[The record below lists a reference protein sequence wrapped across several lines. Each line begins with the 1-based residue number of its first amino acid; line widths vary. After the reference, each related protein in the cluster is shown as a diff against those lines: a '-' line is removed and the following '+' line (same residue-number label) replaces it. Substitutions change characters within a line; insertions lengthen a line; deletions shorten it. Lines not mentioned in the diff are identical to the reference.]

1 MIFTLNLTDNFAEKI
16 VDFILSENTSPLQ
29 MAQMQIILPTKR
41 AVKTVKECFL
51 KKSEKTPLLL
61 PKLTALYEI
70 DTLEVDI
77 PPAMSHI
84 ERLILLTKICQKKP
98 NVETIDQA
106 LTIAISL
113 SSLLDEFYQFESSF
127 DDLENLVPDLEL
139 AQHWNETI
147 QFLDI
152 IRKIWPTLL
161 AEKGLIDEQDRK
173 IRLINAFTNK
183 IKKNPPTHKIIIAG
197 FDGALPAV
205 SRLIKEINNL
215 PNSLILLQ
223 GLNTWMTDEDLKYVD
238 ENHYQHSFKQLL
250 KTLNLFPPEIKN
262 LSQDL
267 HPREELI
274 IEALRP
280 AEQAEEWRYLNL
292 SPDVLKNVKRI
303 DCESINEEALA
314 IALILRETLET
325 PEKTAALVTNDRM
338 LARRV
343 ILEMKRWGVELDDSA
358 GTPLHHTPVGVY
370 LSLIA
375 LLGKEYPNNQS
386 NLLSLLKHPLS
397 ADQMMPTDLRKL
409 VKVKEKEAREKQ
421 NPLDIELNTNLDV
434 FLSFFKENTPAPF
447 IDILEA
453 HLKVAEELATSPDRS
468 GQERL
473 WGNEAGQEAY
483 KLFVKI
489 KEHGHKFDEIQP
501 ADYFNMIMLFLSGL
515 SVRSRYGMH
524 NRLDILGPI
533 EARLTHPDVC
543 IISGLNEGSF
553 PMLSDTGPWLSR
565 QMRKALKLPAI
576 ESKIAS
582 QSMDFAHC
590 FSSPE
595 VYLTRSVKSD
605 GSQTIPSRFLSRIDA
620 VLNASNIEWKIEPPH
635 YARLLDKTTLQEQ
648 IVRPVPTPPVSV
660 RPKELSV
667 TNVELLMKNPYA
679 IYAKYILKLFP
690 LKDIG
695 DTQETITYGLALHN
709 TLETFMKTTP
719 FHKDSKQ
726 LKEQIINTL
735 KEYHFPEASL
745 AFYDEKITKI
755 SNFIIKNQST
765 REELTDEI
773 FVEEKGSL
781 QIELE
786 DNSIFTLTG
795 KADRIDKLKSNT
807 LEVIDY
813 KTGTPPSGGEIISG
827 LSPQMTLEAVLL
839 RENGFEKIKPT
850 NDIKIS
856 YWRLNGKNEGGE
868 IIPIPSKTAKKDV
881 SDLIEE
887 AHIGLKNILNK
898 FRDEK
903 TPYTA
908 SPRPDKIKFNDY
920 ALLSREKEWLTA
932 DDSDDEE

>member
-16 VDFILSENTSPLQ
+16 VEYILSENMSPLQ

-51 KKSEKTPLLL
+51 KRSEQTPLLL

-70 DTLEVDI
+70 DTLEEDI
-77 PPAMSHI
+77 PPAMSNI

-98 NVETIDQA
+98 NVETLDQA

-139 AQHWNETI
+139 AEHWNETI
-147 QFLDI
+147 QFLDV
-152 IRKIWPTLL
+152 IRKIWPALL

-173 IRLINAFTNK
+173 IRLINAFTQK
-183 IKKNPPTHKIIIAG
+183 IKSNPPKNKVIIAG

-223 GLNTWMTDEDLKYVD
+223 GLNTWLTDDDLSYID
-238 ENHYQHSFKQLL
+238 DNHYQYAFKRLL
-250 KTLNLFPPEIKN
+250 KALDMFPPQIQN
-262 LSQDL
+262 LSDNL

-274 IEALRP
+274 IESLRP
-280 AEQAEEWRYLNL
+280 AEQAEEWRCLNL
-292 SPDVLKNVKRI
+292 SEDVLKNVKRI
-303 DCESINEEALA
+303 DCESINEEALT

-397 ADQMMPTDLRKL
+397 ADNMMPTDLRKL
-409 VKVKEKEAREKQ
+409 VKTKEKEAREKQ
-421 NPLDIELNTNLDV
+421 NPLDIDLNTNLES
-434 FLSFFKENTPAPF
+434 FLSFFKNNTPVPF
-447 IDILEA
+447 IDILNE

-468 GQERL
+468 GEERL
-473 WGNEAGQEAY
+473 WGNESGQEAF

-489 KEHGHKFDEIQP
+489 KEHAQKLGEIQP
-501 ADYFNMIMLFLSGL
+501 NDYFNMVMLFLSGL

-543 IISGLNEGSF
+543 IIAGLNEGSF

-565 QMRKALKLPAI
+565 QMRKALKLPAV
-576 ESKIAS
+576 ESKIAT

-595 VYLTRSVKSD
+595 VYLTRSVKSE

-620 VLNASNIEWKIEPPH
+620 VLNASNIKWEILQPH
-635 YARLLDKTTLQEQ
+635 YARLLDKTDTQEQ
-648 IVRPVPTPPVSV
+648 ITRPAPTPPIDV
-660 RPKELSV
+660 RPTELSV

-679 IYAKYILKLFP
+679 VYAKYILKLFP

-695 DTQETITYGLALHN
+695 DVQENIIYGLALHN
-709 TLETFMKTTP
+709 TLEHFLSTTP
-719 FHKDSKQ
+719 FHKDPAV
-726 LKEQIINTL
+726 LKEKIIQTL
-735 KEYHFPEASL
+735 KEYHFPEPTL
-745 AFYDEKITKI
+745 AFYDEKIAKI
-755 SNFIIKNQST
+755 SNFIIDIQSI
-765 REELTDEI
+765 REQLTEEI
-773 FVEEKGSL
+773 FLEKKGTL
-781 QIELE
+781 QIEL
-786 DNSIFTLTG
+786 DDKSIFTLTG
-795 KADRIDKLKSNT
+795 KADRIDKLKTNT
-807 LEVIDY
+807 LEIIDY
-813 KTGTPPSGGEIISG
+813 KTGTPPANSDIVAG
-827 LSPQMTLEAVLL
+827 LSPQMTLEAVIL
-839 RENGFEKIKPT
+839 RENGFEEIKPK
-850 NDIKIS
+850 NDIQIS
-856 YWRLNGKNEGGE
+856 YWKLNGKNSGGE
-868 IIPIPSKTAKKDV
+868 IIHIPSKTSKKDV
-881 SDLIEE
+881 SELIEE
-887 AHIGLKNILNK
+887 AYQGVKAILNK
-898 FRDEK
+898 FRDDK

-908 SPRPDKIKFNDY
+908 SPRPDKIKYNDY

-932 DDSDDEE
+932 DDLDDED